1 MAIFSEVFSCLITVH
16 RQTFDSITSYIPM
29 SNPDKLQER
38 QAEADLMRRVADRD
52 HEAFAELSQKY
63 SALIFSTAFKVL
75 NHYEDTEDV
84 MSEVLNTIWKKAD
97 TYHPKKG
104 SLVTWICTTARNR
117 AIDRVRSVQR
127 RSALYDKFETK
138 LEGDKPD
145 GRTTGREDLY
155 RSDARQVL
163 RSAVVALSPDQREVI
178 ELAYFE
184 GLTQKQIAERIQSPL
199 GTVKARI
206 RRGVERL
213 RVSINDRLK
222 GEGQLLLNS
231 VTD

>member
-1 MAIFSEVFSCLITVH
+1 MNTE
-16 RQTFDSITSYIPM
+16 
-29 SNPDKLQER
+29 SNRSQDR
-38 QAEADLMRRVADRD
+38 QAEAELMARVAARD
-52 HEAFAELSQKY
+52 EAAFAELSEKY

-84 MSEVLNTIWKKAD
+84 MTEVLNTIWKKAD
-97 TYHPKKG
+97 TYHSKKG

-127 RSALYDKFETK
+127 RSALYDKFEEK
-138 LEGDKPD
+138 VEGEAPEK
-145 GRTTGREDLY
+145 RTTGREELY
-155 RSDARQVL
+155 RADARRVL
-163 RSAVVALSPDQREVI
+163 QSAVVSLSPEQREVI

-184 GLTQKQIAERIQSPL
+184 GLTQKQIAERIDSPL

-213 RVSINDRLK
+213 RLSINDRLK
-222 GEGQLLLNS
+222 GEGQLLLSS

>member
-1 MAIFSEVFSCLITVH
+1 MNNET
-16 RQTFDSITSYIPM
+16 DSSA
-29 SNPDKLQER
+29 ER
-38 QAEADLMRRVADRD
+38 QAEAELMKRVAERD
-52 HEAFAELSQKY
+52 HRAFTELSEKY

-84 MSEVLNTIWKKAD
+84 MNEVLATIWKKAG

-117 AIDRVRSVQR
+117 SIDRVRSVQR
-127 RSALYDKFETK
+127 RSSLYDRFEEK
-138 LEGDKPD
+138 IEGDAPEAS
-145 GRTTGREDLY
+145 TTGRELLY
-155 RSDARQVL
+155 LSDARQVL
-163 RSAVVALSPDQREVI
+163 QSAVVELSPEQREVI

-184 GLTQKQIAERIQSPL
+184 GLTQKQIAERIDSPL

-213 RVSINDRLK
+213 RVTINDRLK
-222 GEGQLLLNS
+222 GEGELLLSS
-231 VTD
+231 VAE

>member
-1 MAIFSEVFSCLITVH
+1 MNKNSQA
-16 RQTFDSITSYIPM
+16 
-29 SNPDKLQER
+29 NPDR
-38 QAEADLMRRVADRD
+38 AAEAALMKRVAAKDQA
-52 HEAFAELSQKY
+52 AFDELSEKY

-84 MSEVLNTIWKKAD
+84 MNEVLATIWKKAG

-127 RSALYDKFETK
+127 RCALYDKYEEK
-138 LEGDKPD
+138 VEGELPEK
-145 GRTTGREDLY
+145 RSSGREELY
-155 RSDARQVL
+155 LSDARRVL
-163 RSAVVALSPDQREVI
+163 ESAVVSLSPEQREVI

-184 GLTQKQIAERIQSPL
+184 GLTQKQIAERIRSPL

-213 RVSINDRLK
+213 RAAINEKVR
-222 GEGQLLLNS
+222 GEGHLLLNG

>member
-1 MAIFSEVFSCLITVH
+1 
-16 RQTFDSITSYIPM
+16 M
-29 SNPDKLQER
+29 STTQDRKEQR
-38 QAEADLMRRVADRD
+38 KFEANLMERVAAKDQQ
-52 HEAFAELSQKY
+52 AFAELSEKY

-84 MSEVLNTIWKKAD
+84 MNEVLTTIWKKAD

-127 RSALYDKFETK
+127 RSALYDRFEEK
-138 LEGDKPD
+138 LEGDAPEK
-145 GRTTGREDLY
+145 RTTGREELY

-163 RSAVVALSPDQREVI
+163 QNAVVALSPEQREVI

-184 GLTQKQIAERIQSPL
+184 GLTQKQIAERINSPL

-213 RVSINDRLK
+213 RLSINDRLR
-222 GEGQLLLNS
+222 GEGQLLLSS

>member
-1 MAIFSEVFSCLITVH
+1 MNTNEE
-16 RQTFDSITSYIPM
+16 R
-29 SNPDKLQER
+29 KLQR
-38 QAEADLMRRVADRD
+38 QVEAELMSRVAAKD
-52 HEAFAELSQKY
+52 EKAFAELSEKY

-84 MSEVLNTIWKKAD
+84 MNEVLATIWKKAD
-97 TYHPKKG
+97 SYHPKKG

-127 RSALYDKFETK
+127 RSALYDRFEEK
-138 LEGDKPD
+138 LEGEAPEK
-145 GRTTGREDLY
+145 RTSGREDLY
-155 RSDARQVL
+155 RSDARRVL
-163 RSAVVALSPDQREVI
+163 KNAVVSLSPEQREVI

-184 GLTQKQIAERIQSPL
+184 GLTQKQIAERIDSPL

-213 RVSINDRLK
+213 RLSINDRLR
-222 GEGQLLLNS
+222 GEGELLLTS

>member
-1 MAIFSEVFSCLITVH
+1 MNNNEDRKQQ
-16 RQTFDSITSYIPM
+16 RQF
-29 SNPDKLQER
+29 
-38 QAEADLMRRVADRD
+38 EADLMKRVASRD
-52 HEAFAELSQKY
+52 QEAFAELSEKY

-84 MSEVLNTIWKKAD
+84 MNEVLTTIWKKAD

-127 RSALYDKFETK
+127 RSALYDRFEEK
-138 LEGDKPD
+138 LDADAPEK
-145 GRTTGREDLY
+145 RTSGREELY
-155 RSDARQVL
+155 RSDARKVL
-163 RSAVVALSPDQREVI
+163 RNAVVALSPEQREVI

-184 GLTQKQIAERIQSPL
+184 GLTQKQIAERINSPL

-213 RVSINDRLK
+213 RLSINDRLR
-222 GEGQLLLNS
+222 GEGQLLLLS

>member
-1 MAIFSEVFSCLITVH
+1 
-16 RQTFDSITSYIPM
+16 M
-29 SNPDKLQER
+29 SNTQDRKKQREFEV
-38 QAEADLMRRVADRD
+38 ALMERVAAKDQQ
-52 HEAFAELSQKY
+52 AFAELSEKY

-84 MSEVLNTIWKKAD
+84 MNEVLTTIWKKAD
-97 TYHPKKG
+97 SYDAKKG

-117 AIDRVRSVQR
+117 SIDRVRSVQR
-127 RSALYDKFETK
+127 RSALYDRFEEK
-138 LEGDKPD
+138 LEGEAPEK
-145 GRTTGREDLY
+145 RTTGREDLY

-163 RSAVVALSPDQREVI
+163 QNAVVSLSPEQREVI

-184 GLTQKQIAERIQSPL
+184 GLTQKQIAERINSPL

-213 RVSINDRLK
+213 RLSINDRLR
-222 GEGQLLLNS
+222 GEGQLLLSS

>member
-1 MAIFSEVFSCLITVH
+1 MFIDKSLSSNRRLK
-16 RQTFDSITSYIPM
+16 QTMNTTEDR
-29 SNPDKLQER
+29 KAQR
-38 QAEADLMRRVADRD
+38 KVEAALMKRVAAK
-52 HEAFAELSQKY
+52 EEKAFAELSEKY

-84 MSEVLNTIWKKAD
+84 MNEVLATIWKKAD
-97 TYHPKKG
+97 TYHSKKG

-127 RSALYDKFETK
+127 RSALYDRFEEK
-138 LEGDKPD
+138 LD
-145 GRTTGREDLY
+145 GEAPEKRTSGREELY
-155 RSDARQVL
+155 RSDARRVL
-163 RSAVVALSPDQREVI
+163 QNAVVSLSPEQREVI

-184 GLTQKQIAERIQSPL
+184 GLTQKQIAERIDSPL

-213 RVSINDRLK
+213 RVSINDRFR
-222 GEGQLLLNS
+222 GEGELLLSS

>member
-1 MAIFSEVFSCLITVH
+1 
-16 RQTFDSITSYIPM
+16 M
-29 SNPDKLQER
+29 STKTEKQIER
-38 QAEADLMRRVADRD
+38 EAEAKLMTRVAAKDQQ
-52 HEAFAELSQKY
+52 AFAELSEKY

-75 NHYEDTEDV
+75 NHYEDTEDI
-84 MSEVLNTIWKKAD
+84 MNEVLTTIWKKAD

-104 SLVTWICTTARNR
+104 SLVTWICTTTRNR

-127 RSALYDKFETK
+127 RSALYDRFEEK
-138 LEGDKPD
+138 LVGEAPEK
-145 GRTTGREDLY
+145 RTSGREDLY
-155 RSDARQVL
+155 RSDARKVL
-163 RSAVVALSPDQREVI
+163 QNAVVSLSPEQREVI

-184 GLTQKQIAERIQSPL
+184 GLTQKQIAEKIDSPL

-213 RVSINDRLK
+213 RHSLNDRLR
-222 GEGQLLLNS
+222 GEGHLLLKS